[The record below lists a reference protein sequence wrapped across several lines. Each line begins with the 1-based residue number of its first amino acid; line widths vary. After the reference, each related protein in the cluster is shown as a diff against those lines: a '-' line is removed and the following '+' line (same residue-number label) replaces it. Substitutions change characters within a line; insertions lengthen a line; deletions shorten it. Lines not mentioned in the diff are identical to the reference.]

1 MSDGAPPGRDA
12 DERVRKLVHDLRT
25 PATVIGGFAD
35 LLRRGGEDLAPDRR
49 EEYVARIAEAA
60 DELRAIL
67 DAQRPDTS
75 A

>member
-1 MSDGAPPGRDA
+1 MSADASLGPGP
-12 DERVRKLVHDLRT
+12 DEAVRKLIHDLRT

-35 LLRRGGEDLAPDRR
+35 LLRRGGDELPAERR
-49 EEYVARIAEAA
+49 TEYVERIAEAA

-67 DAQRPDTS
+67 DAQRPDAS